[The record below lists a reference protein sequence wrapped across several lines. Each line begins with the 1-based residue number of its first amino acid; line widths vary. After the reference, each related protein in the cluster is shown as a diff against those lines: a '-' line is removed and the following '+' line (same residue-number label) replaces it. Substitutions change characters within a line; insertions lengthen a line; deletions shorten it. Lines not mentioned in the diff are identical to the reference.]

1 MNSNIK
7 LELTKNS
14 KIESVDFNN
23 LPFGSVYSD
32 HMFVCDFK
40 EGKWQNPTIK
50 PFAPISLMPSAKIFH
65 YGQSIFEGM
74 KAYKDKNNNTL
85 LFRPLDNCKRLNIS
99 AERMVIPQIPED
111 LFMNGLKKLLEVDNN
126 WIPTNEGS
134 SLYIRPF
141 MFASGNGFH
150 ASPADEYKLIIAT
163 APSGAYF
170 AGKVKVLIEEKY
182 ARAAN
187 GGVGFAKAGGNYAAQ
202 FYPTQLAV
210 EKGYNQVIWTDDNT
224 HEYIEEAGAMNIFIR
239 INDTLIT
246 SPTSDRI
253 LDGITRKS
261 IIQIAKDS
269 GIDVEVRKISVSEVI
284 SAAQS
289 GSLKE
294 MFGAGTAAVISPIA
308 SFGYKEQDYELPE
321 LENSF
326 ALTLKNKLQIFKLT
340 KQKILTDGE
349 LKYNLLNIKYKTSTL
364 LGFFFFV
371 VLTQIHYMKK
381 LLLFIYVAFFI
392 SCQTSLEKDKKKPS
406 IKHKQYITV

>member
-1 MNSNIK
+1 MTTTI
-7 LELTKNS
+7 EIQRVENS
-14 KIESVDFNN
+14 KISSVDFDN

-32 HMFVCDFK
+32 HMLTCDFK
-40 EGKWQNPTIK
+40 DGAWQTPKIE
-50 PFAPISLMPSAKIFH
+50 PFAPISLDPSAKIFH

-74 KAYKDKNNNTL
+74 KAYKDSEGKTM
-85 LFRPLDNCKRLNIS
+85 LFRPLDNCVRLNKS
-99 AERMVIPQIPED
+99 AERLMIPPIPENI
-111 LFMNGLKKLLEVDNN
+111 FMDGLKALLEVDNA
-126 WIPTNEGS
+126 WIPTNDGS

-150 ASPADEYKLIIAT
+150 ASPADAYKFIICT

-187 GGVGFAKAGGNYAAQ
+187 GGVGYAKAGGNYAAQ
-202 FYPTQLAV
+202 FYPTQLAI

-224 HEYIEEAGAMNIFIR
+224 HQFIEEAGAMNIFVR

-261 IIQIAKDS
+261 ILQIAEDN
-269 GIDVEVRKISVSEVI
+269 GIQTEVRKISVGEVVE
-284 SAAQS
+284 AAKD

-308 SFGYKEQDYELPE
+308 GFGYQENDFDLPE
-321 LENSF
+321 LENPF
-326 ALTLKNKLQIFKLT
+326 ASKL
-340 KQKILTDGE
+340 
-349 LKYNLLNIKYKTSTL
+349 
-364 LGFFFFV
+364 
-371 VLTQIHYMKK
+371 KK
-381 LLLFIYVAFFI
+381 LITDI
-392 SCQTSLEKDKKKPS
+392 QTNKAADPYGWRVM
-406 IKHKQYITV
+406 I

>member
-1 MNSNIK
+1 MNSNIEIK
-7 LELTKNS
+7 HIEKS
-14 KIESVDFNN
+14 KIASVDFNN

-32 HMFVCDFK
+32 HMLTCTFK
-40 EGKWQNPTIK
+40 DGKWQEPIIT
-50 PFAPISLMPSAKIFH
+50 PFEPISLDPSAKIFH

-74 KAYKDKNNNTL
+74 KAYKDAEGTTL
-85 LFRPLDNCKRLNIS
+85 LFRPLENCKRLNKS
-99 AERMVIPQIPED
+99 AERLVIPQIPEEI
-111 LFMNGLKKLLEVDNN
+111 FMSGLKALLKIDEA

-150 ASPADEYKLIIAT
+150 ASPADEYKFMICT

-202 FYPTQLAV
+202 FYPTQLAI

-224 HEYIEEAGAMNIFIR
+224 HEYIEEAGAMNIFVR

-246 SPTSDRI
+246 SPTNDRI

-261 IIQIAKDS
+261 IIKIAEDLK
-269 GIDVEVRKISVSEVI
+269 IDVEVRKISVSEVI
-284 SAAQS
+284 TAAQS

-294 MFGAGTAAVISPIA
+294 MFGTGTAAVISPI
-308 SFGYKEQDYELPE
+308 SGFGYQEKDYALPE
-321 LENSF
+321 LDKPF
-326 ALTLKNKLQIFKLT
+326 AALLKKTITDIQTNKTEDPYGWRMKL
-340 KQKILTDGE
+340 
-349 LKYNLLNIKYKTSTL
+349 
-364 LGFFFFV
+364 
-371 VLTQIHYMKK
+371 
-381 LLLFIYVAFFI
+381 
-392 SCQTSLEKDKKKPS
+392 
-406 IKHKQYITV
+406 